1 MSDYLIISGT
11 NRKGAKSYEVA
22 VFYKGLLKSM
32 GVGSDILDLADLPE
46 DSLESALYEKAGT
59 NEYFNELISRFNKA
73 KKIIFVVAE
82 YNGSFP
88 GALEVFIDGLD
99 YPDSFLD
106 KKAALIG
113 ISSGDQGAAL
123 ALSHLADIL
132 SYLGTHVL
140 AYRPRIPAL
149 NQQFEDGEFTN
160 EKYEKILKEQ
170 AIALI
175 EF

>member
-1 MSDYLIISGT
+1 MSNYLIISGT
-11 NRKGAKSYEVA
+11 NRKGAKSYEVS
-22 VFYKGLLKSM
+22 VFYQRLLKDL
-32 GVGSDILDLADLPE
+32 GVESDILDLADLPK

-59 NEYFNELISRFNKA
+59 NEHFNELIVRFNKA
-73 KKIIFVVAE
+73 DKIIFVVAE

-88 GALEVFIDGLD
+88 CALKVFIDGLD

-140 AYRPRIPAL
+140 AFRPRIPTL
-149 NQQFEDGEFTN
+149 NKQFEGGEFTN
-160 EKYEKILKEQ
+160 EKYKTILNQQ
-170 AIALI
+170 AKALI
-175 EF
+175 DF